1 MTSLMLKR
9 SDYFASAA
17 HPVAVEHRCPQDIFP
32 LHHHDFDE
40 IVIVWRGNGLH
51 IWNGL
56 PYRITYG
63 DVLYVTQQ
71 DSHYYQSVDNLEL
84 GNILFCRDR
93 LRLGTDWHNLLPG
106 TETHQQSRSWR
117 LTRESL
123 ALIRQHVERL
133 AAECSKREPLSLRLT
148 ESIFLELVLLLM
160 RHRYAPDKLAS
171 RARQDIDL
179 VIASLGS
186 RLNEKFEL
194 ESLCAQHQLSPRSVR
209 DAFKQITGMTIS
221 RYKMQRRLCRAI
233 TLLGTSEL
241 SIAEVA
247 AVSGFSDSNY
257 FSVIFQK
264 SFNQS
269 PSHCRRALQ
278 ERSPGRGHFPFS
290 EDLSS
295 SGDNL

>member
-1 MTSLMLKR
+1 M
-9 SDYFASAA
+9 
-17 HPVAVEHRCPQDIFP
+17 
-32 LHHHDFDE
+32 
-40 IVIVWRGNGLH
+40 
-51 IWNGL
+51 
-56 PYRITYG
+56 
-63 DVLYVTQQ
+63 
-71 DSHYYQSVDNLEL
+71 
-84 GNILFCRDR
+84 
-93 LRLGTDWHNLLPG
+93 
-106 TETHQQSRSWR
+106 
-117 LTRESL
+117 
-123 ALIRQHVERL
+123 IRQHVERL
-133 AAECSKREPLSLRLT
+133 AGECGRRDPVSLRLS

-171 RARQDIDL
+171 HARQDIDL

-186 RLNEKFEL
+186 RLNERFEL

-221 RYKMQRRLCRAI
+221 RYQMQRRLCRAI
-233 TLLGTSEL
+233 TLLGTSDL

-247 AVSGFSDSNY
+247 EVSGFSDSNY

-278 ERSPGRGHFPFS
+278 ARGLGRGHFPFS
-290 EDLSS
+290 DDLSS